1 MGNGHAWT
9 IPTGACKGLN
19 PTSLFSVALRHL
31 EMQPPSWRGNYID
44 DWRELRREENE
55 KQTFLT

>member
-1 MGNGHAWT
+1 MGMQ
-9 IPTGACKGLN
+9 GLFQLWCLQRFSN

-31 EMQPPSWRGNYID
+31 EMQPPSWKGNYID
-44 DWRELRREENE
+44 DWKELRREENE